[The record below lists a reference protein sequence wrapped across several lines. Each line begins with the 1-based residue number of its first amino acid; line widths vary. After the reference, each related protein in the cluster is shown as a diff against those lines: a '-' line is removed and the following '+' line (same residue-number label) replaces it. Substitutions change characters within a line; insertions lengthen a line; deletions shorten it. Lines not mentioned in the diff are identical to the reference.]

1 MQDFRKLRVW
11 AAAHQVTLAAYRVTR
26 RFPRDELYGLTS
38 QIRRSAASVCANI
51 AEGCGRSSRRDFAR
65 FLHVAQGSA
74 SELEYHWILAL
85 DLGRVD
91 QTGYEQITAG
101 ATDVKRMLTG
111 LVRRLERTPRAARGY
126 VSGNVR
132 PTDARCR

>member
-1 MQDFRKLRVW
+1 MGGCASGPSGSVS
-11 AAAHQVTLAAYRVTR
+11 VTR

-65 FLHVAQGSA
+65 FLHVAQGWA

-85 DLGRVD
+85 DLGLVD

-101 ATDVKRMLTG
+101 VTDVKRMLTG
-111 LVRRLERTPRAARGY
+111 LVRRLERTARAAR
-126 VSGNVR
+126 
-132 PTDARCR
+132 

>member
-1 MQDFRKLRVW
+1 MPTRDKRVPAAKLS
-11 AAAHQVTLAAYRVTR
+11 AGTIAPGTTR
-26 RFPRDELYGLTS
+26 ETTPAVRQPTATDSSQKPR
-38 QIRRSAASVCANI
+38 ANI

-85 DLGRVD
+85 DLGLVD

-101 ATDVKRMLTG
+101 VTDVKRMLTG
-111 LVRRLERTPRAARGY
+111 LVRRLERTARAAR
-126 VSGNVR
+126 
-132 PTDARCR
+132 

>member
-1 MQDFRKLRVW
+1 MSIFFFQAEDGIRDYK
-11 AAAHQVTLAAYRVTR
+11 VTGVQTCALPISYRVTR

-85 DLGRVD
+85 DLGLVD
-91 QTGYEQITAG
+91 QTGDEQITAG
-101 ATDVKRMLTG
+101 VTDVKRMLTG
-111 LVRRLERTPRAARGY
+111 LVRRLERTARAAR
-126 VSGNVR
+126 
-132 PTDARCR
+132 

>member
-11 AAAHQVTLAAYRVTR
+11 AAAHQVTLAAYRITR

-51 AEGCGRSSRRDFAR
+51 AEGCGRASRRDFAR

-85 DLGRVD
+85 DLGLVD
-91 QTGYEQITAG
+91 QTGYEQITTG
-101 ATDVKRMLTG
+101 VTDVKKMLTG
-111 LVRRLERTPRAARGY
+111 LVRRLDRTARAAR
-126 VSGNVR
+126 
-132 PTDARCR
+132 

>member
-11 AAAHQVTLAAYRVTR
+11 AAAHQVTLAAYQVTR

-85 DLGRVD
+85 DRSEERRV
-91 QTGYEQITAG
+91 GKECPS
-101 ATDVKRMLTG
+101 L
-111 LVRRLERTPRAARGY
+111 
-126 VSGNVR
+126 
-132 PTDARCR
+132 CRSRWSPYH

>member
-11 AAAHQVTLAAYRVTR
+11 VAAHQVTLAAYRITR

-51 AEGCGRSSRRDFAR
+51 AEGCGRASRRDFAR

-85 DLGRVD
+85 DLGLVD
-91 QTGYEQITAG
+91 QTGYEQITTG
-101 ATDVKRMLTG
+101 VTDVKKMLTG
-111 LVRRLERTPRAARGY
+111 LVRRLDRTARAAR
-126 VSGNVR
+126 
-132 PTDARCR
+132 

>member
-65 FLHVAQGSA
+65 VLHVARGSA
-74 SELEYHWILAL
+74 SERECPGMLA
-85 DLGRVD
+85 VD
-91 QTGYEQITAG
+91 VGLAEQS
-101 ATDVKRMLTG
+101 RFG
-111 LVRRLERTPRAARGY
+111 LVWVGGTALQGM
-126 VSGNVR
+126 VVVVVG
-132 PTDARCR
+132 